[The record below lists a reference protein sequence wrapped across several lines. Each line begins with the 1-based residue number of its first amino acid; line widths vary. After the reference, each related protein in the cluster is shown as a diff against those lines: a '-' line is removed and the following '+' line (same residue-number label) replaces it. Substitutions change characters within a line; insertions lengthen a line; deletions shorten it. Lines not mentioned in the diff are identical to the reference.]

1 MDIIVR
7 NVLLGISLAA
17 PLGPS
22 GVTVIHTGLRRGFLP
37 AFVTAVGVTLADATY
52 LLIVY
57 FGLSGFMSRPLVNVV
72 VLGMGTLVLIYL
84 GIQSMREAGKGF
96 DIDTQSP
103 ASTRNPLLV
112 GYLVNVSNPIAVVWW
127 VGVFGG
133 LLGLTPGGTHSIRA
147 LGLSTTILIGIL
159 AWHTSTSALSH
170 WGRGF
175 LSSGFTKG
183 VSIVAGISLILFGLR
198 FGYQAIRIL
207 TG

>member
-1 MDIIVR
+1 MDTIVR

-37 AFVTAVGVTLADATY
+37 AFVTGVGVTLADATY

-57 FGLSGFMSRPLVNVV
+57 FGLSGFMSRPLVNIV

-133 LLGLTPGGTHSIRA
+133 LLGLTPGGGQSIRA
-147 LGLSTTILIGIL
+147 LGLSATILIGIL

-183 VSIVAGISLILFGLR
+183 VSIVAGISLIQFGLR
-198 FGYQAIRIL
+198 FGYQAIRVL